1 MIKLFKQE
9 NRVDMKRRK
18 RWIHYGVVFMQLKK
32 DLEKTGDDPT
42 LLIWVDYL
50 LGYVEKQL
58 AKFHKA

>member
-1 MIKLFKQE
+1 
-9 NRVDMKRRK
+9 MKRRK